1 VPPAT
6 DTLSGDFHPPKA
18 AVNRIGNLFEGL
30 TLKRVLL
37 VTLLCIWASAA
48 VVWFVANT
56 YLDLLVSA
64 LCVGYTSMVLF
75 TAATNLRL
83 TRLPRW
89 AAQVASIVV
98 GSFVGTL
105 LTGIVKGRDIA
116 TMLTERYYGVLITM
130 GLGIGFGCMA
140 LWVYV
145 FRERESR
152 HAAELARA
160 QAERAQLEKNVL
172 QARLA
177 LMQAQVE
184 PHFLFNTLANVQH
197 LVETDPAAASSMLD
211 SLIQYLRAALPRM
224 REDGTTVGREADMA
238 RAFLDIHRMRMGSRL
253 DYVLEVPEQLRA
265 RPFPP
270 MMLISLVENA
280 IKHGVDPCC
289 EAGTVTLRASEE
301 GGKLRFSV
309 ADTGTGISPRNGTGV
324 GLANIRERLKALY
337 GTGARLVIEENVP
350 RGVVATIEVDV
361 PEAAAQAEPVARVA
375 ANAA

>member
-1 VPPAT
+1 M
-6 DTLSGDFHPPKA
+6 
-18 AVNRIGNLFEGL
+18 NRFAHLFEGL

-37 VTLLCIWASAA
+37 VTFLCIWAAA
-48 VVWFVANT
+48 ATVWFFANT

-75 TAATNLRL
+75 TVATNVRAH
-83 TRLPRW
+83 RLPRW
-89 AAQVASIVV
+89 GIQVASIVV
-98 GSFVGTL
+98 GSFLGTTL
-105 LTGIVKGRDIA
+105 AGVVKGRDIA
-116 TMLTERYYGVLITM
+116 TMFTERYYGVLITM

-172 QARLA
+172 QAQLA

-197 LVETDPAAASSMLD
+197 LVETDPASASRMLE

-224 REDGTTVGREADMA
+224 REDTTTVGRELDMA
-238 RAFLDIHRMRMGSRL
+238 KAFLDIHRMRMGSRL
-253 DYVLEVPEQLRA
+253 DYVVEVPEALRS
-265 RPFPP
+265 RLFPP
-270 MMLISLVENA
+270 MMLITLVENA
-280 IKHGVDPCC
+280 VIHGVDPCC
-289 EAGTVTLRASEE
+289 EAGTITITASERD
-301 GGKLRFSV
+301 GKLRFSV
-309 ADTGTGISPRNGTGV
+309 ADTGEGISPKKGTGV
-324 GLANIRERLKALY
+324 GLVNIRERLKALY
-337 GTGARLVIEENVP
+337 GGTARLVIEENVP

-361 PEAAAQAEPVARVA
+361 PAPAAAPAPVAVVA
-375 ANAA
+375 AKAA

>member
-1 VPPAT
+1 M
-6 DTLSGDFHPPKA
+6 
-18 AVNRIGNLFEGL
+18 NRYAYLFEGL
-30 TLKRVLL
+30 TLRRVLL
-37 VTLLCIWASAA
+37 VSFLCVWAAA
-48 VVWFVANT
+48 ATVWFFVNT
-56 YLDLLVSA
+56 YLDLLVSS

-75 TAATNLRL
+75 TVATNLRQ
-83 TRLPRW
+83 RKLPRW
-89 AAQVASIVV
+89 AVQVLSIVV
-98 GSFVGTL
+98 GSFLGTML
-105 LTGIVKGRDIA
+105 AGIVKGRDFA
-116 TMLTERYYGVLITM
+116 TMFSERFYGVLITM
-130 GLGIGFGCMA
+130 GLGIGFGAMA
-140 LWVYV
+140 VWVYV

-172 QARLA
+172 QAQLA

-197 LVETDPAAASSMLD
+197 LVETDPASASRMLE

-224 REDGTTVGREADMA
+224 REDATTVGREADMA

-253 DYVLEVPEQLRA
+253 DYVLDVPEALRC

-289 EAGTVTLRASEE
+289 EAGTITIRAREE

-309 ADTGTGISPRNGTGV
+309 ADTGEGISPRKGTGV
-324 GLANIRERLKALY
+324 GLVNIRERLKALH
-337 GTGARLVIEENVP
+337 GSGARLLMEENTP
-350 RGVVATIEVDV
+350 HGVIATIEVDAFSAIEV
-361 PEAAAQAEPVARVA
+361 PLPASSVA
-375 ANAA
+375 APCV